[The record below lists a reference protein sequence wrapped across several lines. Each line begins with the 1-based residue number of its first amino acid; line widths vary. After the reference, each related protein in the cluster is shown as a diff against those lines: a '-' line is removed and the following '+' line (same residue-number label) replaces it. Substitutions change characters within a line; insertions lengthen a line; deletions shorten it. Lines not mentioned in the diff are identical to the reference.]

1 MLTQSEARPIPSEP
15 QDTTTPTSASTIPMR
30 QRIRDAVSSKKA
42 RREII
47 KLGGFDVELIQ
58 PSVDEIHAMAGL
70 SIHRM
75 ITRQA
80 VVPGTDERLFT
91 EEDNDWI
98 GQTPMDEEWRVA
110 IDKMA
115 RLMGVNVEAAT
126 KNLEM
131 TPSVTT
137 S

>member
-1 MLTQSEARPIPSEP
+1 MLTQNESVASASEP
-15 QDTTTPTSASTIPMR
+15 QATTTAAASAIPMR
-30 QRIRDAVSSKKA
+30 QRIRDAVSSKKP
-42 RREII
+42 RRERI

-98 GQTPMDEEWRVA
+98 GQTPMDEEWRLA

-115 RLMGVNVEAAT
+115 RLMGVNVETAT